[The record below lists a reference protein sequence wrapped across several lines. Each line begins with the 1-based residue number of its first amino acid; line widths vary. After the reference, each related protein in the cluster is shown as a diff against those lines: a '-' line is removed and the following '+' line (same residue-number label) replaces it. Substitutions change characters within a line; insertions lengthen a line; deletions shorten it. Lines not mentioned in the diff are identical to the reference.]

1 MGLPSFLPG
10 GLSAALPRSCLSA
23 VFAQSVGGAGYSVVK
38 VQLGEKFSHIFV
50 NKQGSKSTPLGYLF
64 SGGKVPLYIRTFT
77 PPKVRALLKVF

>member
-38 VQLGEKFSHIFV
+38 VQLGGFD
-50 NKQGSKSTPLGYLF
+50 PLVY
-64 SGGKVPLYIRTFT
+64 P
-77 PPKVRALLKVF
+77 

>member
-38 VQLGEKFSHIFV
+38 VQV
-50 NKQGSKSTPLGYLF
+50 
-64 SGGKVPLYIRTFT
+64 GGKVPLYIRTFT
-77 PPKVRALLKVF
+77 PPKVRALLKFLSLIRK

>member
-38 VQLGEKFSHIFV
+38 VQLGGKKSPSTYSDIYAPESQGIRERFLKFLS
-50 NKQGSKSTPLGYLF
+50 L
-64 SGGKVPLYIRTFT
+64 IR
-77 PPKVRALLKVF
+77 K